1 MQFDSY
7 ISQTGKIKKAEIN
20 CNKSNLTPI
29 LIYTGARYSF
39 EIPTNINTASIAYD
53 LREFIPPEPNTNLFD
68 CKNLLDYHIQA
79 IVNQRIH
86 RNQLFNGKSP
96 NELWQE
102 SYVQQELPDKKY
114 LIGMCLRSK
123 NPLKYG
129 RNGIYY
135 SVTDRTYT
143 GDWMP
148 LCTSKSMY
156 LRRDIYSEDDGFL
169 YDGED
174 QRGLGSA
181 FILPSVP
188 ALWQTPEDREKLR
201 QAFAWKKRA
210 LKLTKSFLK
219 DIKMIPMDQQC
230 EDYKTAYYHYVPRPN
245 PKVIRILR
253 DPKIDDAIRKVK
265 EDEKAKRLQDE
276 YYSKIAADLDDPK
289 KDE

>member
-1 MQFDSY
+1 MHFGSY
-7 ISQTGKIKKAEIN
+7 ISQYGKIKKAEIN

-123 NPLKYG
+123 NPLKIG
-129 RNGIYY
+129 RNGIFD
-135 SVTDRTYT
+135 SVTQRWYW
-143 GDWMP
+143 GDWISF
-148 LCTSKSMY
+148 CTSRTMY
-156 LRRDIYSEDDGFL
+156 LKRDIFSKDNGYL
-169 YDGED
+169 YDSKDG
-174 QRGLGSA
+174 RGLGEVYI
-181 FILPSVP
+181 FPSVP
-188 ALWQTPEDREKLR
+188 ALCRTPEDFELLRE
-201 QAFAWKKRA
+201 AMAIKKRA
-210 LKLTKSFLK
+210 LKNTNSFLAGLK
-219 DIKMIPMDQQC
+219 DIPFEEQVENYKIVYSHEIP
-230 EDYKTAYYHYVPRPN
+230 EFN
-245 PKVIRILR
+245 PKIIKLMRV
-253 DPKIDDAIRKVK
+253 PKMEENIRKIK
-265 EDEKAKRLQDE
+265 EQEETKELQDKV
-276 YYSKIAADLDDPK
+276 YALSCLQI
-289 KDE
+289 

>member
-1 MQFDSY
+1 MR
-7 ISQTGKIKKAEIN
+7 
-20 CNKSNLTPI
+20 L
-29 LIYTGARYSF
+29 
-39 EIPTNINTASIAYD
+39 
-53 LREFIPPEPNTNLFD
+53 NLFD

-79 IVNQRIH
+79 VVNQRIH

-96 NELWQE
+96 NELWKE

-114 LIGMCLRSK
+114 LIGMCLRSR
-123 NPLKYG
+123 NPLKYS
-129 RNGIYY
+129 RNGIYD

-143 GDWMP
+143 SDWMP

-174 QRGLGSA
+174 QRGLGAA

-210 LKLTKSFLK
+210 LKLTKSFLNGLK
-219 DIKMIPMDQQC
+219 IIPIEQQC
-230 EDYKTAYYHYVPRPN
+230 EDYKTAYYQDIPKPN

-253 DPKIDDAIRKVK
+253 DSKIEDAIRKVK